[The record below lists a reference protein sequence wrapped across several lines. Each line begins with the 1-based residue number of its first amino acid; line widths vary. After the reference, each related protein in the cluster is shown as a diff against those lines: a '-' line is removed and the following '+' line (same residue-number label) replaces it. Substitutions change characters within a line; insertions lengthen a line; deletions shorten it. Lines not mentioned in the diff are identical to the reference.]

1 MALNLRP
8 YQRES
13 INAVYEFWGDGGGNP
28 LVVIPTGGG
37 KSLILSTVCRELL
50 EDYKEMRIGIVTH
63 VKELVQ
69 QNAEEIFRI
78 WPGAPIGIYSA
89 GMGRRDVRSQVLFMG
104 IQSVHSKAHILGNFD
119 LLIVDEAHLIPRN
132 SDTMYGR
139 FIADCRERT
148 PDMRLLGLTATPY
161 RLDSGRLE
169 DGDGAMFD
177 SIAYEANVRDLI
189 EQGYLSSLISKATLA
204 QIDMTGVHRRAG
216 EFVQAEMDER
226 ARIPTVVEAAVREIV
241 EAGQDRAGWLIFC
254 TSVEHAAQVRDEI
267 RRHNISCESV
277 TGSTPAGERDRI
289 IRSYKARHIRCL
301 TSVGVLT
308 TGFNAPHVDLI
319 AMLRPTLSTGLY
331 VQMVGRA
338 FRLAPGKEN
347 ALILDFAGNVS
358 RHGPIDAV
366 RPREQGAARK
376 KREEGGEPE
385 DETAKV
391 KVCPQCRA
399 HNDPGALICYHCGFE
414 WPPEP
419 PKHKPVAEEE
429 PILTTEKT
437 KPKDIAI
444 KRVWFKRHR
453 KTDMPD
459 SMKITYDTSH
469 SDSYSQWVCFEHKG
483 FARDKAVSWWRRMGG
498 KMPIPGTVTEALGRV
513 DAEIAS
519 VVSITVRKVGQYPEV
534 LNVKLGDPHSGA
546 SRVRADDPY
555 EHAMRGSWAM
565 RPPPMSD
572 EKRKKLD
579 IIVSLR
585 AKTIAN
591 GCTPA
596 EVATA
601 ANKAQAMM
609 NQYGITEAQVV
620 MEEDIPF

>member
-1 MALNLRP
+1 MALTLRP
-8 YQRES
+8 YQREC
-13 INAVYEFWGDGGGNP
+13 INAVYDFWAGGGGNP
-28 LVVIPTGGG
+28 LGVIPTGGG
-37 KSLILSTVCRELL
+37 KSLILATICRELL
-50 EDYKEMRIGIVTH
+50 EDYKGMRLGVVTH

-89 GMGRRDVRSQVLFMG
+89 GMGRRDVRSQILFMG
-104 IQSVHSKAHILGNFD
+104 IQSVHSKAQILGNFD

-132 SDTMYGR
+132 ADTMYGR
-139 FIADCRERT
+139 FIADCRDAV
-148 PDMRLLGLTATPY
+148 PDMRMLGLTATPY

-169 DGDGAMFD
+169 EGNGALFD

-189 EQGYLSSLISKATLA
+189 EQGYLSPLISKATLA
-204 QIDMTGVHRRAG
+204 QIDMTGVHRRSG

-267 RRHNISCESV
+267 RRHDISCEAV
-277 TGSTPAGERDRI
+277 TGSTPTGERDRI
-289 IRSYKARHIRCL
+289 IRDYKARRIRCL

-338 FRLAPGKEN
+338 FRLAPGKDN

-366 RPREQGAARK
+366 TPRSQGAARG
-376 KREEGGEPE
+376 KREEGEAS

-399 HNDPGALICYHCGFE
+399 HNDLGAMTCNHCGFE

-419 PKHKPVAEEE
+419 PKHKPTAEEE
-429 PILTTEKT
+429 PILTTEKGR
-437 KPKDIAI
+437 PKDIPI
-444 KRVWFKRHR
+444 KRVWFKRHH
-453 KTDMPD
+453 KQDMPD
-459 SMKITYDTSH
+459 SMRVTYDTPH
-469 SDSYSQWVCFEHKG
+469 SESYSQWVCFEHKG
-483 FARDKAVSWWRRMGG
+483 FTRDKAVSWWRRMGG
-498 KMPIPGTVTEALGRV
+498 KLPIPATVTEALERV

-519 VVSITVRKVGQYPEV
+519 VISITIRKMGQHPEV
-534 LNVKLGDPHSGA
+534 LHVKLGDAYAGP
-546 SRVRADDPY
+546 SRVRPDDPY
-555 EHAMRGSWAM
+555 ERAMRGSWAP
-565 RPPPMSD
+565 REPPMD
-572 EKRKKLD
+572 AERRKKLD

-585 AKTIAN
+585 AKTVGN
-591 GCTPA
+591 GCTPEEA
-596 EVATA
+596 ATA
-601 ANKAQAMM
+601 AAKAREMM
-609 NQYGITEAQVV
+609 TRYSITEAQVV